1 MNKRPELT
9 EQTKRNLRTAFWSLY
24 AQKPLEK
31 ISVREITALAG
42 YNRGTFYL
50 YYQDVYD
57 LLNQIEDELLD
68 ELQQLLEQ
76 RLPGVLEHNLSE
88 YMSFVV
94 GINLIHA
101 EYGAVLLSSRGDPRF
116 AARFKELLA
125 PVLRRYVLDGK
136 GFTDTE
142 SELLLE
148 YHLSGLQAMLARWLQ
163 DPGRMNLEQ
172 FVGLI
177 IRMFTGE
184 APAPHTLEQ
193 KGEDKP

>member
-9 EQTKRNLRTAFWSLY
+9 DQTRRNLRTAFWSLY

-57 LLNQIEDELLD
+57 LLAQIEDELLD
-68 ELQQLLEQ
+68 ELQRLLEE
-76 RLPGVLEHNLSE
+76 RLPRVLEHDLE
-88 YMSFVV
+88 QYMSFVV
-94 GINLIHA
+94 EINLIHA
-101 EYGAVLLSSRGDPRF
+101 EYGAVLLGSRGDPRF
-116 AARFKELLA
+116 AARFKALLA
-125 PVLRRYVLDGK
+125 PVLRRYLLAGG
-136 GFTDTE
+136 GFSPE
-142 SELLLE
+142 EEELLLE

-163 DPGRMNLEQ
+163 DPGRMSLEQ

-177 IRMFTGE
+177 LRMFTGE
-184 APAPHTLEQ
+184 APAAHISEQ
-193 KGEDKP
+193 KGEDRP

>member
-57 LLNQIEDELLD
+57 LLNQIEDELL
-68 ELQQLLEQ
+68 
-76 RLPGVLEHNLSE
+76 
-88 YMSFVV
+88 
-94 GINLIHA
+94 
-101 EYGAVLLSSRGDPRF
+101 
-116 AARFKELLA
+116 A

-177 IRMFTGE
+177 LRMFTGE

>member
-68 ELQQLLEQ
+68 ELQQ
-76 RLPGVLEHNLSE
+76 
-88 YMSFVV
+88 
-94 GINLIHA
+94 
-101 EYGAVLLSSRGDPRF
+101 
-116 AARFKELLA
+116 
-125 PVLRRYVLDGK
+125 
-136 GFTDTE
+136 
-142 SELLLE
+142 
-148 YHLSGLQAMLARWLQ
+148 
-163 DPGRMNLEQ
+163 
-172 FVGLI
+172 
-177 IRMFTGE
+177 
-184 APAPHTLEQ
+184 
-193 KGEDKP
+193 

>member
-76 RLPGVLEHNLSE
+76 RLPGVLEHDLSE
-88 YMSFVV
+88 Y
-94 GINLIHA
+94 I
-101 EYGAVLLSSRGDPRF
+101 SSSTSR
-116 AARFKELLA
+116 EI
-125 PVLRRYVLDGK
+125 VC
-136 GFTDTE
+136 
-142 SELLLE
+142 
-148 YHLSGLQAMLARWLQ
+148 W
-163 DPGRMNLEQ
+163 
-172 FVGLI
+172 
-177 IRMFTGE
+177 
-184 APAPHTLEQ
+184 
-193 KGEDKP
+193 

>member
-9 EQTKRNLRTAFWSLY
+9 EQTRRNLRTAFWSLY
-24 AQKPLEK
+24 TQKPLEK

-68 ELQQLLEQ
+68 ELQRLLEE
-76 RLPGVLEHNLSE
+76 RLPGVLEHDLGE

-94 GINLIHA
+94 EINLIHA

-125 PVLRRYVLDGK
+125 PVLRRYVLAGA
-136 GFTDTE
+136 GFSPAE

-163 DPGRMNLEQ
+163 DPGRTSLEQ
-172 FVGLI
+172 FVGLVL
-177 IRMFTGE
+177 RMFTGE
-184 APAPHTLEQ
+184 APAPHTFEQ